1 MYKCVLIVDDDN
13 TTNLLNNIII
23 KSSGS
28 FENIIIKNDGFY
40 ALEYLQD
47 YTNKDFIIPD
57 LILLD
62 LNMPIMN
69 GWEFIDHF
77 EKLPKKITSKIKLI
91 ILSASANILD
101 QKKAKTINVVTAFKR
116 KPFTRDT
123 LNDILKNYM

>member
-23 KSSGS
+23 KSSGN

-40 ALEYLQD
+40 AIEYLND
-47 YTNKDFIIPD
+47 YTNKDFIVPD

-69 GWEFIDHF
+69 GWEFINHF
-77 EKLPKKITSKIKLI
+77 EKLPKKLTSKIKLI

-101 QKKAKTINVVTAFKR
+101 QKKAKTIKVVTAFKR
-116 KPFTRDT
+116 KPFTKDT
-123 LNDILKNYM
+123 LNDILNNYM